1 MFRRGR
7 LRAEDLAIG
16 IGPVPINGLS
26 PRSAQPLVISVTMA
40 PPVSNA
46 EIYCAVQR
54 RKAGDGVGSG
64 PSATLRKEEQRL
76 KGAPVNRAF
85 FNLWT

>member
-54 RKAGDGVGSG
+54 RKAGDSERR
-64 PSATLRKEEQRL
+64 PSLAHRL
-76 KGAPVNRAF
+76 AADDRTSDSNGERP
-85 FNLWT
+85 